1 MRLSDPPSLALSI
14 GGRPM
19 VLRRLMSHDMH
30 DVLALH
36 QRVFGGEVDLPW
48 YAWKYQLGAGE
59 AMGVWCD
66 GALIAHC
73 AGFPRLFSFRD
84 GSAPYLQIG
93 DVMVAPE
100 WRGILTRHGPFF
112 HVSQGLYG
120 SRLGG
125 AGPYPVGFGF
135 PNARHMRL
143 AVKSGLSWDCAAMHE
158 LEWTGPCPRQ
168 LSDRLWR
175 LLPLSPAEEQ
185 FDASVETAWLRMR
198 QDAGAVRL
206 GDRSSSHVR
215 WRYASRPGPSHH
227 FFKICRPWSEQTL
240 GLVVL
245 GPVTPDRP
253 VHWLDWIGPVGMMSL
268 ASRLCRQAAAKLGAS
283 SVVTWASPAVMIA
296 LQPSAFSRQT
306 EVARIGVPVASAVS
320 TKEVADMNWWFM
332 SGDTDFL

>member
-1 MRLSDPPSLALSI
+1 MYLNGEASLALSI
-14 GGRPM
+14 VGRSM
-19 VLRRLMSHDMH
+19 LLRRLTGDDML

-36 QRVFGGEVDLPW
+36 QRVFGGAVDLPW
-48 YAWKYQLGAGE
+48 YEWKYQHGRGE

-66 GALIAHC
+66 GGLIAHC
-73 AGFPRLFSFRD
+73 AGFPRLFSSGLD
-84 GSAPYLQIG
+84 SAPYLQIG

-112 HVSQGLYG
+112 HVSQGLYD

-158 LEWTGPCPRQ
+158 LEWRVPCANQ
-168 LSDRLWR
+168 ITDTFWR
-175 LLPLSPAEEQ
+175 LLPLSPSDES
-185 FDASVETAWLRMR
+185 FDASVEMAWLRMR
-198 QDAGAVRL
+198 KDALAFRL
-206 GDRSSSHVR
+206 GERSAGHIR

-227 FFKICRPWSEQTL
+227 FFRVCRPWSQQTL
-240 GLVVL
+240 GLIVL

-253 VHWLDWIGPVGMMSL
+253 VNWLDWIGPIGMVNT
-268 ASRLCRQAAAKLGAS
+268 ASRLCRQVAARLNAS
-283 SVVTWASPAVMIA
+283 SVVTWASPAVVMA
-296 LQPSAFSRQT
+296 LQASGFSRQT

-320 TKEVADMNWWFM
+320 SDEVAQMNWWFM
-332 SGDTDFL
+332 SGDTDFI